1 MTRQK
6 SLSAPH
12 RAKQGGR
19 DFRNRARRSRTTES
33 QETRN
38 TVQTGNAGA
47 PPGIFLSAGREKSLL
62 RRHPW
67 IFSGAIER
75 VDGAPASGDT
85 LPVHDSAGNFLAWAA
100 YNPDSRISARVWSFT
115 ATETIDGDFFRGR
128 ISAALAARN
137 TLIPSPGRGDWGEGL
152 STSLNTGMRLI
163 HAESDGLPGLV
174 VDRYGDVLV
183 MQIGSAGAERWR
195 DTIADLLQELCDP
208 LCIYERSDSDSRT
221 LEGLV
226 PRNGAMRGTLPDN
239 VEVVEN
245 GLRFA
250 VDVAA
255 GQKTGFYLDQRD
267 NRALT
272 GTLAADREVLN
283 CFCYTGGFSLYALR
297 GGAKSVLSID
307 ASGDALRIAAENLSR
322 NGLDSSRAEWQE
334 ADVFQALRTLRDQ
347 NRKFD
352 LIILDPPK
360 FAPTAAFAEKAAR
373 GYKDIN
379 LLGFKLLRPGGLL
392 CTYSCSGGIS
402 EELFQKIIAGAA
414 LDAGVDAQIV
424 HYLHA
429 SADHPV
435 LLSFPEGAYLKG
447 LVLRVNPQNSGKD

>member
-1 MTRQK
+1 MTKQK
-6 SLSAPH
+6 TKSPSTPH
-12 RAKQGGR
+12 RPSQGNR
-19 DFRNRARRSRTTES
+19 DFRDRTKRSTRTTDS
-33 QETRN
+33 QSTRS
-38 TVQTGNAGA
+38 TVPAGDADA
-47 PPGIFLSAGREKSLL
+47 PPCIILKAGRERSLL

-75 VDGAPASGDT
+75 IDGAPVSGDT
-85 LPVHDSAGNFLAWAA
+85 LPVRDTTGNFLAWAA
-100 YNPDSRISARVWSFT
+100 CNPDSQITARVWSFSE
-115 ATETIDGDFFRGR
+115 TEKIDTEFFRKR
-128 ISAALAARN
+128 ITNSLAARN
-137 TLIPSPGRGDWGEGL
+137 ELGL
-152 STSLNTGMRLI
+152 AGNSNGMRLI
-163 HAESDGLPGLV
+163 HAESDGLPGLI

-183 MQIGSAGAERWR
+183 MQIGSAGPERWR
-195 DTIADLLQELCDP
+195 DAIADVLQDLCKP
-208 LCIYERSDSDSRT
+208 ICIYERSDSDSRV
-221 LEGLV
+221 LEGLEL
-226 PRNGAMRGTLPDN
+226 RNGVLRGALPDN
-239 VEVVEN
+239 VEVTEN
-245 GLRFA
+245 GLRFS

-272 GTLAADREVLN
+272 ETLAADRDVLN

-307 ASGDALRIAAENLSR
+307 ASEDALQLAQRNLQL
-322 NGLDSSRAEWQE
+322 NGLDESRAEWRC

-347 NRKFD
+347 GRKFD

-379 LLGFKLLRPGGLL
+379 LLAFKLLRPGGLL

-402 EELFQKIIAGAA
+402 EDLFQKIVAGAA

-447 LVLRVNPQNSGKD
+447 LVLRVAG